1 MVVFLMREPFT
12 VLVALLLAPLSA
24 LHAVEWRKPLRIE
37 SGLVQGSIDG
47 TGEVVAFK
55 GIPYAAPPVGGM
67 RWREPQPAAKWDGVR
82 KADPFG
88 ASCPQPFSTGAPP
101 YTEEFAMRGPMSED
115 CLFLNVWA
123 PAKPATDPLAVMV
136 YIHGGSGT
144 RGSGSIPVYDGESL
158 ARKGIIVVTVNFR
171 LGILGGMGHPQLS
184 QESPHKVCGNYGM
197 LDMIAAL
204 KWVRANIAAFGGD
217 PEKVTLCGQSSGA
230 HAVHSLTTSPL
241 AKGLFRGVIAVSF
254 PYDYLT
260 KQHAIGNVWQKE
272 QQGLKFAA
280 AKKAGSIGE
289 LRKIPAADLF
299 AEDPA
304 VEPFTR
310 AALGGGVNT
319 DGWAFPVD
327 YPKALD
333 QGLVADVPTLTGI
346 TADDFGPP
354 ARMLKTTVA
363 SFGADLPSVFGQKR
377 EAFVE
382 IKDAYL
388 TLCLVSTD
396 AEARAMAKRA
406 EQEYRMASIH
416 AWAAWRAKTVKA
428 PVYTYLFDHAIP
440 WPEHPEFGAFHS
452 SDLVYGFCNLAK
464 LKRPWTDT
472 DRRVADQVSNC
483 WVNFVKTGN
492 PNGDGL
498 PEWKAFAASSP
509 ATMNLGAQ
517 PGMRAIADE
526 PRLRL
531 YLQVLGP

>member
-1 MVVFLMREPFT
+1 MRDPVI
-12 VLVALLLAPLSA
+12 VLAALFMAPLSA
-24 LHAVEWRKPLRIE
+24 LQAVDLQKPLRIE
-37 SGLVQGSIDG
+37 SGLVQGSMNG
-47 TGEVVAFK
+47 TGDVVSFK
-55 GIPYAAPPVGGM
+55 GIPYASPPVGDL

-82 KADPFG
+82 KADQFG

-101 YTEEFAMRGPMSED
+101 YTEEFAMRGEMSED

-123 PAKPATDPLAVMV
+123 PAKPATDRLAVMV
-136 YIHGGSGT
+136 YLHGGSGT

-184 QESPHKVCGNYGM
+184 KESPHKVCGNYGM

-204 KWVRANIAAFGGD
+204 KWVRANVAAFGGD

-280 AKKAGSIGE
+280 AKKVGSIEE

-299 AEDPA
+299 ADDPA

-319 DGWAFPVD
+319 DGWSFPVD

-333 QGLVADVPTLTGI
+333 QGSVADLPTLTGI

-354 ARMLKTTVA
+354 ARRLSTTVA
-363 SFGADLPSVFGQKR
+363 TFGTGVESMFGEKKA
-377 EAFVE
+377 AFAA
-382 IKDAYL
+382 IKDPYL
-388 TLCLVSTD
+388 ALCPVSTA
-396 AEARAMAKRA
+396 AEAREMAKRA
-406 EQEYRMASIH
+406 QQEYRMASIP
-416 AWAAWRAKTVKA
+416 AWAAWRSKTAKA
-428 PVYTYLFDHAIP
+428 PAYTYFFDQAIP

-452 SDLVYGFCNLAK
+452 SDLVYGFGNLAK
-464 LKRPWTDT
+464 LNRPWTAT
-472 DRRVADQVSNC
+472 DHRVADQVSNC

-526 PRLRL
+526 LRVKL
-531 YLQVLGP
+531 YLQLLGQ